1 MMPRR
6 NRNAQA
12 IPLDAEALA
21 DQLAEL
27 ARELPGC
34 ILPAPD
40 IPTVRR

>member
-1 MMPRR
+1 MPRR
-6 NRNAQA
+6 NRNAQVILLNA
-12 IPLDAEALA
+12 DALA

-34 ILPAPD
+34 ILPAPG

>member
-6 NRNAQA
+6 NRNAHA
-12 IPLDAEALA
+12 SPLDA
-21 DQLAEL
+21 DVLAEL

-34 ILPAPD
+34 ILPASG